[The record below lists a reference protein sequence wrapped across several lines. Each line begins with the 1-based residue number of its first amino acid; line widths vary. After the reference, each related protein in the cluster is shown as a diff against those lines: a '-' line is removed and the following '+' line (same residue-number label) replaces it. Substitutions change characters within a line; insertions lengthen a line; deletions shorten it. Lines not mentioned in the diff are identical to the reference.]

1 MGYLFGQKRR
11 KVGRLQRQAA
21 RCFFVTQEA
30 SSVELGTWCWPRVML
45 IEKTAADGMQAIMYE
60 LSCAVVWC
68 ATDSASWSQQLY
80 LAIDE

>member
-30 SSVELGTWCWPRVML
+30 SSVELARGAGRV
-45 IEKTAADGMQAIMYE
+45 IAAPPCRVASLDHLVGAGEQRRRYVEAE
-60 LSCAVVWC
+60 
-68 ATDSASWSQQLY
+68 SARSR
-80 LAIDE
+80 